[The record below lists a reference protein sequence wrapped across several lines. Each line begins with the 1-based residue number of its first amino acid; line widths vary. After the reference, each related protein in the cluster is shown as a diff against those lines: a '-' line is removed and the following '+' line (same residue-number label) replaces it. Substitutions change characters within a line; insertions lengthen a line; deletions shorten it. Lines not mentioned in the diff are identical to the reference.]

1 VPQEAKE
8 SVSRTNGDVPV
19 AGTSRASS
27 SKSAQA
33 IWDQRVLGFSIHEI
47 SQQTGLSVEKVGE
60 LLESYHRSIKPQGIE
75 FHRQLALSRI
85 EALLKVY
92 LPQALSDSVTIERIR
107 AGEPV
112 AEEDVE
118 YPLRC
123 AVFCLAALKF
133 VGELLNLRAV
143 PEPVGGANRL
153 SVLDWLATQRAFVKK
168 AAEEAPSDTPELP
181 SGQLDSRSRED
192 LAIDHSDPNPE
203 IEFAEIDIRRQD
215 SQAPPQE
222 GALSLA
228 EPAAAVDDPDDARET
243 PPPERQVVVPRNPQ
257 AQTEADR
264 AERRRR
270 FLSGEPDAL

>member
-1 VPQEAKE
+1 M
-8 SVSRTNGDVPV
+8 SRTNGDVPV
-19 AGTSRASS
+19 AGASRASS

-33 IWDQRVLGFSIHEI
+33 IWDQRVLGFSVHEI

-60 LLESYHRSIKPQGIE
+60 LLVGHHQQRRSSKAEGID
-75 FHRQLALSRI
+75 FYRDLALARA
-85 EALLKVY
+85 EALIRVY
-92 LPQALSDSVTIERIR
+92 LQTALRDSITVERIR

-118 YPLRC
+118 HPLRC

-192 LAIDHSDPNPE
+192 LAIDHSDSNPE
-203 IEFAEIDIRRQD
+203 IEFAEIPTRSQSAGVLPHEDVL
-215 SQAPPQE
+215 SQAEQ
-222 GALSLA
+222 S
-228 EPAAAVDDPDDARET
+228 
-243 PPPERQVVVPRNPQ
+243 
-257 AQTEADR
+257 R
-264 AERRRR
+264 AERRRL
-270 FLSGEPDAL
+270 FEEAGFDAL